1 MRNRVAGGPV
11 RRAGFTLIEVM
22 VALGLFGLIALA
34 GFTLLDGVIGARD
47 RLDGRLARTA
57 ELQRAMYLVSQDFE
71 ALDSGPLELSGTNLG
86 FRRSSATGG
95 GGSTSVQYRLIDG
108 GLNRRVGD
116 QAEQRLI
123 SGVTAVEWSF
133 HARGQGW
140 SPQPPGSVL
149 AGTVRGAEPRAD
161 AVALTVVLSDSPD
174 GLEGRL
180 RRVVELPDLP

>member
-71 ALDSGPLELSGTNLG
+71 ALDSGPLELSGTRIDLD
-86 FRRSSATGG
+86 RRM
-95 GGSTSVQYRLIDG
+95 
-108 GLNRRVGD
+108 
-116 QAEQRLI
+116 
-123 SGVTAVEWSF
+123 
-133 HARGQGW
+133 
-140 SPQPPGSVL
+140 L
-149 AGTVRGAEPRAD
+149 AWT
-161 AVALTVVLSDSPD
+161 
-174 GLEGRL
+174 
-180 RRVVELPDLP
+180 